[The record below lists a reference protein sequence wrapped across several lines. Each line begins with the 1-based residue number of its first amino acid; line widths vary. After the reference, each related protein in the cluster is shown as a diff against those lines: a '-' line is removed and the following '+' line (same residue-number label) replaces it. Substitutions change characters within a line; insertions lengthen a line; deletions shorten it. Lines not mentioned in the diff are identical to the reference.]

1 MMLICRSATVFENIK
16 ATRNLPIY
24 RLSLIILL
32 VWLLV
37 FLLFT
42 CIIIVIIAI
51 VIVILA
57 FSIPTEQCLPI

>member
-1 MMLICRSATVFENIK
+1 MLIRRSATVFQTLKLHE
-16 ATRNLPIY
+16 NLPIY
-24 RLSLIILL
+24 RLPLIILL

-42 CIIIVIIAI
+42 CIIIVITAI

-57 FSIPTEQCLPI
+57 FSIPSEQCLPI